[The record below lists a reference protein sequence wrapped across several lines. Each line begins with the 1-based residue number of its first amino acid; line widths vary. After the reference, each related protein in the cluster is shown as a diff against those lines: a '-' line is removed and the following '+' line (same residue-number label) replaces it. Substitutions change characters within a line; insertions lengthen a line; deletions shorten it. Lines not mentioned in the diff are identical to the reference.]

1 MSHPNIVYGS
11 FGDEKITAASAI
23 GGLPLGA
30 PMVLPDGRWFRHSR
44 ASATAMVKAKVY
56 QQNAFS
62 VLSGTADAGNLTG
75 GIVVSGSAGEKTV
88 VVTMGATGGVNA
100 GDLTDGY
107 LFLSS
112 GTAGGETYKVKTNTS
127 AAKNVNCTITLYP
140 NDVLKTTLAAGS
152 TLFGIR
158 QSEYNN
164 LTMTTAD
171 TVTVGS
177 LAGIPPVDVAA
188 SYYCWVQ
195 RTGVCS
201 AYTQGTLIV
210 GEPVCLAGSA
220 GGVTVIPPAAADT
233 AGARIVKTLVPIG
246 DCLNVSA
253 TVAYSLINLRL
264 SP

>member
-1 MSHPNIVYGS
+1 MSHPNIIYGS
-11 FGDEKITAASAI
+11 FGDEKVTSSAKI
-23 GGLPLGA
+23 GGNPLGN
-30 PMVLPDGRWFRHSR
+30 PMVLPDGRWFRHAK
-44 ASATAMVKAKVY
+44 ASGTALVVGKVY

-75 GIVVSGSAGEKTV
+75 GIVVSGSAGEQTV
-88 VVTMGATGGVNA
+88 VVTMGGTGGVNA
-100 GDLTDGY
+100 GDLIDGY

-112 GTAGGETYKVKTNTS
+112 GTAGGQTYKIKNNTV
-127 AAKNVNCTITLYP
+127 ALKNINCTITLYP
-140 NDVLKTTLAAGS
+140 NDKLKTTLCAGS
-152 TLFGIR
+152 TLFGVR

-164 LTMTTAD
+164 LTLTTAD

-177 LAGIPPVDVAA
+177 LAGVAPVDVAA
-188 SYYCWVQ
+188 NYYCWIQ

-233 AGARIVKTLVPIG
+233 AGARLVKTLVAIG

-264 SP
+264 TQ